1 MSREIAE
8 WCGYDSMSS
17 MVLDNLSKIEC
28 IDLFCY
34 FLDADFEGWSSEM
47 VTEIATNKYD
57 WVDHEQIRADA
68 DDAKMQEWKDRRAG
82 DE

>member
-1 MSREIAE
+1 
-8 WCGYDSMSS
+8 
-17 MVLDNLSKIEC
+17 
-28 IDLFCY
+28 
-34 FLDADFEGWSSEM
+34 M